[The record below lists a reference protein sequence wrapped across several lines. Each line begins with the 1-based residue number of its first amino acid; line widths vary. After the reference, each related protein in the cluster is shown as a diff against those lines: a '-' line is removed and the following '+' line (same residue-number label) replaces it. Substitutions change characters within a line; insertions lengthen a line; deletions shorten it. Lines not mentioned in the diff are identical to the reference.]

1 MLSNTDIERIANDE
15 LELPIIG
22 VFSKDLLPKERYEG
36 SYYINMQNSED
47 GGGTHWVLAKILKD
61 NDGEHK
67 AIYFDSFGVGMPKEV
82 EAFLSPFKPIPYNNR
97 QIQDLPTTQC
107 GYYCLYCDY
116 YLDNLRRFED
126 ISDDY
131 ENFLRLWSGDTKNNL
146 TLLKKLM
153 KPL

>member
-47 GGGTHWVLAKILKD
+47 GGGSHWVLAKILKD
-61 NDGEHK
+61 NDGDHK

-116 YLDNLRRFED
+116 YLNNLRRFED

-131 ENFLRLWSGDTKNNL
+131 ENFLRLWSGNTKNNL
-146 TLLKKLM
+146 TLLKNLM

>member
-1 MLSNTDIERIANDE
+1 MLADSDIEKIATQE
-15 LELPIIG
+15 LDLPIVG
-22 VFSKDLLPKERYEG
+22 VFSKDLLPTQKREG
-36 SYYINMQNSED
+36 SYYINMQNSDD
-47 GGGTHWVLAKILKD
+47 GAGTHWVLAKIMKD
-61 NDGEHK
+61 NDDEYK

-82 EAFLSPFKPIPYNNR
+82 EEFLSHFKPIPYNNR

-116 YLDNLRRFED
+116 YLEHLRKNED

-146 TLLKKLM
+146 SLLKKLM

>member
-22 VFSKDLLPKERYEG
+22 VFSKDLLPKDRYEG

>member
-116 YLDNLRRFED
+116 YLNNLRRFED

-131 ENFLRLWSGDTKNNL
+131 ENFLRLWSGNTKNNL
-146 TLLKKLM
+146 TLLKNLM